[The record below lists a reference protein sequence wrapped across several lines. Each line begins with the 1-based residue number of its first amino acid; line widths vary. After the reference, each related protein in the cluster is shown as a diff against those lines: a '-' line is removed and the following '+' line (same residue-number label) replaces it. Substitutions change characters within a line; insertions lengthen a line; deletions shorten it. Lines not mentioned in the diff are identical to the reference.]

1 MCVLCSPLG
10 LQGALFDYDDGN
22 YKRRD
27 ILGGTIMNY
36 IMEILPALFSGAWT
50 TIWVFAL
57 TLIISIPLG
66 VVLSLGLSTTAK
78 NPLALLVRW
87 LLNIYTWVFR
97 GTPLLLQL
105 IFVFYGLP
113 TIGVVFDRGSAVIF
127 AFVLNYAAYFAEIFR
142 GGFQAVSKE
151 QFEAATVLNLT
162 RWQTLRYV
170 IIPQVVKIVLPSIGN
185 EVINLVKDS
194 SLVYVIGLGD
204 LLRAGNIATARDVTL
219 VPLVLVGIIYLLMT
233 FVLTM
238 VQKQMEKKFAF
249 YR

>member
-1 MCVLCSPLG
+1 M
-10 LQGALFDYDDGN
+10 
-22 YKRRD
+22 
-27 ILGGTIMNY
+27 MNY
-36 IMEILPALFSGAWT
+36 IGEILPALLSGTWT
-50 TIWVFAL
+50 TLWVFAL
-57 TLIISIPLG
+57 TLVISIPLG
-66 VVLSLGLSTTAK
+66 ILLSLGLSNVTK
-78 NPLALLVRW
+78 NPLTLIIRW
-87 LLNIYTWVFR
+87 VLNAYTWIFR

-113 TIGVVFDRGSAVIF
+113 IMGIVFDRSSAVIF

-142 GGFQAVSKE
+142 GGFQAVDRS

-170 IIPQVVKIVLPSIGN
+170 IIPQVTKIVLPSIGN

-204 LLRAGNIATARDVTL
+204 LLRAGNIASARDVTL
-219 VPLVLVGIIYLLMT
+219 VPLVLVGVIYLLLT

-238 VQKQMEKKFAF
+238 IQKQIEKKFANF
-249 YR
+249 D